1 MTSNPGRIVDRF
13 HHLFI
18 APSDYEASLVFYR
31 DILGWTITDGWVNDG
46 STRGVML
53 SGGGV
58 KVVLAERRG
67 KVAHHAPLDGGS
79 RPTLHLDI
87 HDLDA
92 RFRMLP
98 KGDHVVT
105 PPENTRWGTRWFVV
119 RDPDGNLIAFEEL
132 HGRTG
137 HPAPQQP

>member
-1 MTSNPGRIVDRF
+1 MSKPGPLADRF
-13 HHLFI
+13 HHVFI
-18 APSDYEASLVFYR
+18 APSDYEASLAFYR
-31 DILGWTITDGWVNDG
+31 DTLGWHVTDGWVED
-46 STRGVML
+46 STGRRGAVL
-53 SGGGV
+53 SGGAV

-67 KVAHHAPLDGGS
+67 TARRPELDAGS

-92 RFRMLP
+92 RYRTLP

-105 PPENTRWGTRWFVV
+105 PPEQTTWGTRWFVV

-132 HGRTG
+132 HGRG
-137 HPAPQQP
+137 G